1 MNVLI
6 TGACGVTPRA
16 IARSLRMSGAF
27 HDARLV
33 GIDRG
38 GNWYGFYEGLYDR
51 VYRVST
57 PADPGYEALIA
68 EICAKEEIDA
78 AIVAPEAEV
87 LFWSAREFPAPAL
100 LPPHGLVEIAIS
112 KRKLYDALRDTGLVP
127 RYSIVSRDDLLARRG
142 LELDAAPVWLRDY
155 SDASSSGIGSI
166 AVTEA
171 EQAYAWAYLN
181 PGISSYMVAEHLPG
195 RNLAAMLLFH
205 DGELLK
211 AGCYERLSYF
221 GGHLSA
227 SGVTGNINHGR
238 LVNDERARE
247 VGERAVRLVAELAG
261 ETPHGLLTADLRGD
275 ASGALKVTEI
285 NVRHVAATSALAAG
299 GANLAEAQLLV
310 TLGRLDEID
319 AVVPRFPDDN
329 AILRDIDGEPLWL
342 TGYRELA
349 VGEHAPDPPAS
360 SV

>member
-1 MNVLI
+1 MNILI

-16 IARSLRMSGAF
+16 IARSLRMSEAF
-27 HDARLV
+27 GDARLV
-33 GIDRG
+33 GVDRG

-57 PADPGYEALIA
+57 PADPGYEALIR

-78 AIVAPEAEV
+78 AIVAPEVEV
-87 LFWSAREFPAPAL
+87 SFWSAREFPAPAL
-100 LPPHGLVEIAIS
+100 LPPPRLVEIAIS
-112 KRKLYDALRDTGLVP
+112 KRKLYDSLRETGLVP
-127 RYSIVSRDDLLARRG
+127 RYSIVSRDDLLRREG
-142 LELDAAPVWLRDY
+142 LDLSGGHAWLRDF
-155 SDASSSGIGSI
+155 SDASSSGLGAI
-166 AVTEA
+166 AVSDA

-181 PGISSYMVAEHLPG
+181 PGIASYMVAEHLPG

-205 DGELLK
+205 EGELLK
-211 AGCYERLSYF
+211 AACYERLEYF
-221 GGHLSA
+221 GGHLA
-227 SGVTGNINHGR
+227 PSGITGNINHGR

-247 VGERAVRLVAELAG
+247 VGERAVRLVGEIAG

-275 ASGALKVTEI
+275 ATGALKVTEI

-299 GANLAEAQLLV
+299 GANLSEAQLLV
-310 TLGRLDEID
+310 TLGRLDEVGEV
-319 AVVPRFPDDN
+319 APRFPDDN

-349 VGEHAPDPPAS
+349 VGEYAPDPPA
-360 SV
+360 